1 MKHPVVLL
9 MALTFLTGISSCQI
23 TPGLAEP
30 STYICTIID
39 DKVMECVHT
48 MNPDARYDISLID
61 GIGYQ
66 CLGPKAYGEMSTHHE
81 VLHKELNRCK
91 KGNR

>member
-1 MKHPVVLL
+1 MKRLVVLL
-9 MALTFLTGISSCQI
+9 MAPMFLTGISSCQI
-23 TPGLAEP
+23 TPGMEEP

-48 MNPDARYDISLID
+48 YDPNTRYDITLID

-66 CLGPKAYGEMSTHHE
+66 CLGPGAYGKIKTHHE

-91 KGNR
+91 KGNK